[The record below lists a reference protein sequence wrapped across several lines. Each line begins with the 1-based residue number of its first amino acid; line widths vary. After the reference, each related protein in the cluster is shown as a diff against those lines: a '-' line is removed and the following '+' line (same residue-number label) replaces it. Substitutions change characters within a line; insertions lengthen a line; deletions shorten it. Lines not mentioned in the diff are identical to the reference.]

1 MTSAKCTASKNAAS
15 KNERKYDFD
24 YMFEDGTG
32 SHYESLSVEQPFRP
46 RTRVRSYT
54 KLKVVSLPTI
64 SEDFEQHFKWN
75 QKYTMAGPFS

>member
-1 MTSAKCTASKNAAS
+1 MTSAKCTAS

-46 RTRVRSYT
+46 RRTRVRSYT